1 MVFHFKFALNGKS
14 KGFGLIFG
22 INSEKYVFLHFK
34 LCVMELLNPKF
45 DTCFFERYAMVSLST
60 LMGEHYAHL
69 VNRDRPD
76 LQDETRSI
84 GIEVTRAIRENK
96 NVANALVNEMAGK
109 EIMEV
114 NSDDLYQINQSGY
127 AYGLG
132 DGSLIGR
139 NEYEYWSLALP
150 MKRILEIKMDK
161 VNNGFYGDFQE
172 FDLFVFTKE
181 NLDPLQIEQTMA
193 FMMERQAQQ
202 NVGYA
207 RLFVSQIQTM
217 FVCDLISGQFDMKKI
232 NKALRRA
239 FYKQAL
245 A

>member
-1 MVFHFKFALNGKS
+1 
-14 KGFGLIFG
+14 
-22 INSEKYVFLHFK
+22 
-34 LCVMELLNPKF
+34 MENLTPKF
-45 DTCFFERYAMVSLST
+45 DTCFFERYAMVSLAA
-60 LMGEHYAHL
+60 LMGDHYAHL

-76 LQDETRSI
+76 LQDEQRGI

-109 EIMEV
+109 DVVEV
-114 NSDDLYQINQSGY
+114 NPDDLRQIKQSGY

-132 DGSLIGR
+132 DGTLIGR

-150 MKRILEIKMDK
+150 LKRILEIKMDK

-181 NLDPLQIEQTMA
+181 DLDAEQIEQTIA
-193 FMMERQAQQ
+193 FMMERHAQQ
-202 NVGYA
+202 TLYYS

-217 FVCDLISGQFDMKKI
+217 FVCDLTLGQFVELKI
-232 NKALRRA
+232 SKAQRRK
-239 FYKQAL
+239 FYDSAL
-245 A
+245 Q